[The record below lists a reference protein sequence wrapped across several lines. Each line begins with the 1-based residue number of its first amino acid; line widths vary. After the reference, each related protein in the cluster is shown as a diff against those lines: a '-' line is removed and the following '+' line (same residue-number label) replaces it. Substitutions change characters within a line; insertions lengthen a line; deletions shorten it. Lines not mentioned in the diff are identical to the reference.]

1 MLHPYEYMTDAELY
15 DYIRGVIDRTR
26 GSLPT
31 QAVSLPRADDAGP
44 ERTQI
49 VPADRRATAI
59 RHGT

>member
-1 MLHPYEYMTDAELY
+1 MPHLYEYITDAELY
-15 DYIRGVIDRTR
+15 DYIRGVIDRTH

-44 ERTQI
+44 EWTQI
-49 VPADRRATAI
+49 VPVDRRATAI

>member
-1 MLHPYEYMTDAELY
+1 LY
-15 DYIRGVIDRTR
+15 DYIRGVIDRTH

-31 QAVSLPRADDAGP
+31 QAVSLPRADAGP

>member
-15 DYIRGVIDRTR
+15 DYIRGVIDRTH

-31 QAVSLPRADDAGP
+31 QAVSLPRADAGP